1 MMRDA
6 ILSFPRQFS
15 YMPHVARADLLGG
28 PTARVLV
35 VGMGGSHLAA
45 DILAGAAPELGIVVH
60 SDYGL
65 PTMPAYERS
74 EMLVIASSY
83 SGNTEETL
91 DAFAHAGAAHL
102 PRAAIAVGGEL
113 IRRAEEAGVPTIQL
127 PDTNIQPR
135 SALGFGVRA
144 LLKLLGRDDYLHD
157 TAALAKL
164 LIPAALEPQG
174 RMLAEWCRGR
184 IPVIYASAK
193 NRAVAQNWKIKLNE
207 TGKIPAFF
215 NVVPELNHNEMTGF
229 SAGGGS
235 AFGGDAQQST
245 RGLNAPFCFI
255 LLDDEADHPQNRKR
269 MRVLAELLTMRGLPV
284 TTLMLT
290 GRNVWEK
297 IFSSLL
303 IADWTALHTAEQ
315 YGVESEQ
322 VPMVEEFKR
331 MIAGSLPV

>member
-15 YMPHVARADLLGG
+15 FMPHVARADLLGG

-35 VGMGGSHLAA
+35 AGMGGSHLAA
-45 DILAGAAPELGIVVH
+45 DILAGAAPELGITVH

-65 PTMPAYERS
+65 PAMPAYERS
-74 EMLVIASSY
+74 EMLVVASSY

-91 DAFAHAGAAHL
+91 DAFAHAGEAHI

-144 LLKLLGRDDYLHD
+144 LLKLLGRDDYLHE

-184 IPVIYASAK
+184 VPVIYASAK

-229 SAGGGS
+229 
-235 AFGGDAQQST
+235 DIQETT

-269 MRVLAELLTMRGLPV
+269 MRVLAELLTGRGFPV
-284 TTLMLT
+284 TTLALV

-297 IFSSLL
+297 IFSSLVV
-303 IADWTALHTAEQ
+303 ADWTAFHTAEQ

-331 MIAGSLPV
+331 MIAG